1 MDLPVGVEISALEVR
16 QHPLP
21 TVKQREVPSLRGFV
35 LSVQRGEMMA
45 KGVDSDRQ
53 RRNLA
58 SRRPCV
64 CRVAAPVLDRQLPSQ
79 LLLLLPTSILDG
91 QDSLDG
97 IGYTHAFLDP
107 NIVLHP
113 IHFGR
118 QPSPEQ
124 QVWSFMAIPGT
135 PGRNC

>member
-53 RRNLA
+53 RRNYM
-58 SRRPCV
+58 
-64 CRVAAPVLDRQLPSQ
+64 
-79 LLLLLPTSILDG
+79 LLCSFVSTTDG
-91 QDSLDG
+91 QERPKQVQKRPG
-97 IGYTHAFLDP
+97 
-107 NIVLHP
+107 
-113 IHFGR
+113 GR
-118 QPSPEQ
+118 GGGSAEL
-124 QVWSFMAIPGT
+124 FMV
-135 PGRNC
+135 